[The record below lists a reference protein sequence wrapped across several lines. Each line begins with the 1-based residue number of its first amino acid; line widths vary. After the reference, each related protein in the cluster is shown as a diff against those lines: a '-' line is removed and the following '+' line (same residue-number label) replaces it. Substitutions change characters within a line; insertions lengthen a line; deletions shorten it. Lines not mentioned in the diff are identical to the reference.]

1 MEEIF
6 SNFSR
11 DVQRDYNLQ
20 NKHLY
25 KKKTGNAKGYYQ
37 LAFDES
43 LNTDLKALHEMY
55 KQDLPFRIY
64 GLHTNLYLTDNGY
77 NGLFVDIDTK
87 NSSIQFNKETE
98 EFIVTANLTVS
109 ELVNYTKTMG
119 YDFSALT
126 GIPGL
131 IGSGVVGNS
140 SYAGSFIVNKN
151 TKGFSDFTKKII
163 VYDFE
168 IGDFVEMIPDD
179 NFFGIR
185 DSLLKQANKTKTR
198 YFVKEV
204 ILKADY
210 IGKEKVTGLYNA
222 QIEERREALKIN
234 FTEGNEGSF
243 FSNPHI
249 RKSIGKIMKNLLS
262 ENPSINIDI
271 NGATFSSHGSR
282 NFRTGTNTTDKDA
295 ANCLQHVVNKVKEIY
310 SLDLHKEVIILD
322 SDGEIDL
329 ETFIARNI

>member
-1 MEEIF
+1 MY

-11 DVQRDYNLQ
+11 DIQYNYNLQ
-20 NKHLY
+20 NKHLF

-37 LAFDES
+37 LTLDES
-43 LNTDLKALHEMY
+43 LNADLKALHEMY
-55 KQDLPFRIY
+55 TQDLPFKIF

-87 NSSIQFNKETE
+87 NANIQFNKETE
-98 EFIVTANLTVS
+98 EFSATANVITG
-109 ELVNYTKTMG
+109 ELVKYTKTLG

-131 IGSGVVGNS
+131 VGSGVAGNS
-140 SYAGSFIVNKN
+140 SYTASVIK
-151 TKGFSDFTKKII
+151 KIFSDFVKKII

-168 IGDFVEMIPDD
+168 IGNFTEIIPDD
-179 NFFGIR
+179 HFFGIR
-185 DSLLKQANKTKTR
+185 DSLLKQINKAKTR
-198 YFVKEV
+198 YFLKEV

-210 IGKEKVTGLYNA
+210 IGEEKATEYYNT
-222 QIEERREALKIN
+222 QMEERKKALKIG
-234 FTEGNEGSF
+234 FAEGTAGCF

-249 RKSIGKIMKNLLS
+249 KKSIGKVMKTLLL

-271 NGATFSSHGSR
+271 NGATFSPNGNM
-282 NFRTGTNTTDKDA
+282 NFKTDTNTTDKDVA
-295 ANCLQHVVNKVKEIY
+295 RCLQHVVNKVKKLYDI
-310 SLDLHKEVIILD
+310 DLHQEVVILD

-329 ETFIARNI
+329 ETFIARNT

>member
-1 MEEIF
+1 MF
-6 SNFSR
+6 NNFSR
-11 DVQRDYNLQ
+11 DVQNSYNLQ

-43 LNTDLKALHEMY
+43 LNTDLKVLHGMY
-55 KQDLPFRIY
+55 KQGLPFRIY
-64 GLHTNLYLTDNGY
+64 GLHTNLYITDNGY

-87 NSSIQFNKETE
+87 NSNIQFNKETE
-98 EFIVTANLTVS
+98 EFIATANLTVG
-109 ELVNYTKTMG
+109 ELVNYSKTLG

-140 SYAGSFIVNKN
+140 SYAGSLINENYK
-151 TKGFSDFTKKII
+151 KGFSYFTKKII

-168 IGDFVEMIPDD
+168 TGDFVTMIPDN
-179 NFFGIR
+179 NFFGVR
-185 DSLLKQANKTKTR
+185 DSLLKQANKIKTR

-210 IGKEKVTGLYNA
+210 IGEEEVTKLYNA
-222 QIEERREALKIN
+222 QMEERKDALKIS
-234 FTEGNEGSF
+234 FAEGNAGSF

-249 RKSIGKIMKNLLS
+249 RESIGKVMKILLL

-271 NGATFSSHGSR
+271 NGATFSPDGNKS
-282 NFRTGTNTTDKDA
+282 FRTGTGTTDKDA

-310 SLDLHKEVIILD
+310 GIDLHKEVNILD
-322 SDGEIDL
+322 NDGEINF
-329 ETFIARNI
+329 ETFITRNI

>member
-1 MEEIF
+1 MEEMF
-6 SNFSR
+6 NNFSR
-11 DVQRDYNLQ
+11 NVQSNYNLQ
-20 NKHLY
+20 NKHLF

-37 LAFDES
+37 LVFDES

-55 KQDLPFRIY
+55 KQNLPFRIY

-77 NGLFVDIDTK
+77 NGLFVDVDTK
-87 NSSIQFNKETE
+87 NSNIQFNKETE
-98 EFIVTANLTVS
+98 EFIATANLTVS
-109 ELVNYTKTMG
+109 ELVNYSKTSG

-140 SYAGSFIVNKN
+140 SYQGSVIDKKDK
-151 TKGFSDFTKKII
+151 KGFSDFTKKII

-168 IGDFVEMIPDD
+168 TGDFVTMIPDD

-185 DSLLKQANKTKTR
+185 DSLLKRANKTKTR

-204 ILKADY
+204 VLKTNY
-210 IGKEKVTGLYNA
+210 IGEEEVTRLYNA
-222 QIEERREALKIN
+222 QMNERRDALKIS
-234 FTEGNEGSF
+234 FAEGNAGSF

-249 RKSIGKIMKNLLS
+249 RKSVGKVMKTLLL

-271 NGATFSSHGSR
+271 NGATFSSNGNK
-282 NFRTGTNTTDKDA
+282 NFRTGPDTTDKDA

-310 SLDLHKEVIILD
+310 GMDLHKEVIILD